1 MKRLAV
7 CISITIAASGGG
19 AIAACGGSSKQAETT
34 PEPVDQPDDDQLPED
49 NDPSEYD
56 DGVQI
61 SGQRGVLEPGDIEPV
76 IKQHSTRLSD
86 CFSENTRKLPYVG
99 GQVELKFRVNRDGTV
114 KLVQASRGDLGA
126 WPVERCLLGV
136 SREMSF
142 PRPKGNGEAEFS
154 FPIDFPSRSSP
165 TADTNGLSTELAK
178 KVSDLAACDEAVG
191 GTPGSVTIIVYVGVK
206 GAVKSAGFTTT
217 EDAPFPDEWAD
228 CAMAKALEWKLTD
241 PRGKVV
247 KASGTYPQ

>member
-1 MKRLAV
+1 MKR
-7 CISITIAASGGG
+7 AACLLM
-19 AIAACGGSSKQAETT
+19 IAACGGSPKQAETT
-34 PEPVDQPDDDQLPED
+34 PEHVEPDRGDPLSEDD
-49 NDPSEYD
+49 DPSEYD

-76 IKQHSTRLSD
+76 IKKHSAELSG
-86 CFSENTRKLPYVG
+86 CFAENTRKLPYVG
-99 GQVELKFRVNRDGTV
+99 GQVELKFRVNSDGTV
-114 KLVQASRGDLGA
+114 KRVQASSGDLGA
-126 WPVERCLLGV
+126 WPVEKCLLGV

-142 PRPKGNGEAEFS
+142 PRPRGNGEAEFS
-154 FPIDFPSRSSP
+154 FPIEFPARSTP
-165 TADTNGLSTELAK
+165 TADTNGLGAELGK
-178 KVSDLAACDEAVG
+178 KIAELAACDEAAG
-191 GTPGSVTIIVYVGVK
+191 GAPGSVTVIVYVGVK

-247 KASGTYPQ
+247 KASGQYPQ